1 MTIAKVVHS
10 TLMNCFII
18 IIKQSRKL
26 SVGGAIFIG
35 LFLQIFFSMKTL
47 DKILYMSL
55 ELCIC
60 YSTIKQYQVSN
71 LGRDSCTCG
80 QIKIA
85 RPTGIFRDYFMI
97 ITKQCK
103 RVLCTTLA
111 MVIISQQVMRSQFS
125 MKIIGTRAVIKNQQS
140 GKAQC

>member
-1 MTIAKVVHS
+1 MTIAKVCLSLFHYYHRIVS
-10 TLMNCFII
+10 EAASRWSYFYPTIFTDFFFPKQTLE
-18 IIKQSRKL
+18 
-26 SVGGAIFIG
+26 
-35 LFLQIFFSMKTL
+35 
-47 DKILYMSL
+47 KILYMSL

-60 YSTIKQYQVSN
+60 YYTIKYSIKYQT

-85 RPTGIFRDYFMI
+85 RPKGIFRDYFMI

-111 MVIISQQVMRSQFS
+111 MVIISSQVMRSQFS